1 MEKRSNNSFLMN
13 SMIGRIYKIGD
24 VYMYGIYKGKKCRV
38 AKISTFYRVIS
49 SKKEEGF
56 EEYIDIVG
64 EKRPDI
70 FVKDVDIHELDY
82 LYKIVYEIQYKGHF
96 FDVMSAMKR
105 ITIDEDWFVIRA
117 GIEKY
122 ELIEKLGFKVYDK
135 GEWWKE
141 IGRKDIEALKII
153 EEPLG
158 IFKDQGSKVKILE
171 GKAID
176 EFLASVKD

>member
-1 MEKRSNNSFLMN
+1 
-13 SMIGRIYKIGD
+13 
-24 VYMYGIYKGKKCRV
+24 MYGIYKGKKYRV

-49 SKKEEGF
+49 REKEEGF

-64 EKRPDI
+64 KKRPDI

-82 LYKIVYEIQYKGHF
+82 LYEVKYEFLYRGHYF
-96 FDVMSAMKR
+96 KALSTMIRKL
-105 ITIDEDWFVIRA
+105 IDKDYFEISA

-122 ELIEKLGFKVYDK
+122 DLIEKLGFKRLD
-135 GEWWKE
+135 ESTWWKD
-141 IGRKDIEALKII
+141 IRRKDIEALKIV

-158 IFKDQGSKVKILE
+158 IFKDQGLKIKILE

>member
-1 MEKRSNNSFLMN
+1 M
-13 SMIGRIYKIGD
+13 D
-24 VYMYGIYKGKKCRV
+24 GIYKGKKYRV
-38 AKISTFYRVIS
+38 AKDSTSFWLVSRE
-49 SKKEEGF
+49 KEEGF
-56 EEYIDIVG
+56 EEYIDIFG
-64 EKRPDI
+64 EKSPDI

-82 LYKIVYEIQYKGHF
+82 LYKMSYEIRYKGHF

-122 ELIEKLGFKVYDK
+122 ELIGKLGFEVYDK

-153 EEPLG
+153 EEPLK

-171 GKAID
+171 GKEID
-176 EFLASVKD
+176 DFLASVEE